1 MADPTGIN
9 VAGVT
14 GWFAAH
20 VPDAV
25 APLTFDL
32 VAGGRSNL
40 TFSVTDVNGSKWVL
54 RRPPTSHV
62 LASAHD
68 MGREHRLI
76 AALGPTDV
84 PVPVAIGL
92 CTDEA
97 VNGAPFYVMEFVEGT
112 IVRDAVSAEKL
123 FTVDQR
129 RHMGEDIIDTLVAI
143 HAVDLKDV
151 GLDDLAR
158 HEGYIERQLKR
169 WHTQFTASAAQNE
182 RTVPVIDEMHDF
194 LAARIP
200 EQGPAAI
207 VHGDYRLDNCMIG
220 ADGSVAA
227 VLDWELCTL
236 GDPLADM
243 GLLMVYWNERNDNA
257 SALPTAGATALEG
270 FPTRA
275 ELKQRY
281 ADKTGRDVAELD
293 FYVSF
298 GYWKLACI
306 LEGVYAR
313 YAHGAMGN
321 DGASFDGFGQQVKF
335 LGEQAKAAAKGL

>member
-14 GWFAAH
+14 GWFGEH
-20 VPDAV
+20 VPQAV

-40 TFSVTDVNGSKWVL
+40 TFSVTDANGSKWVL

-76 AALGPTDV
+76 AALGPTPV
-84 PVPVAIGL
+84 PVPVADGL
-92 CTDEA
+92 CTDEE
-97 VNGAPFYVMEFVEGT
+97 VNGAPVNVKEFVEGT
-112 IVRDAVSAEKL
+112 IVRDAPTAEKT
-123 FTVDQR
+123 FTVEQR

-143 HAVDLKDV
+143 HAVDLKEV

-169 WHTQFTASAAQNE
+169 WHSQFTASAAQNE

-194 LAARIP
+194 LKARIP
-200 EQGPAAI
+200 EQGQAAI

-243 GLLMVYWNERNDNA
+243 GLLMVYWNEADESRTG
-257 SALPTAGATALEG
+257 LPTATGVPG
-270 FPTRA
+270 MPSRA
-275 ELKQRY
+275 DLKQRY

-321 DGASFDGFGQQVKF
+321 DGASFDGFGQQVVF

>member
-1 MADPTGIN
+1 MADPTGID

-14 GWFAAH
+14 AWFGEH
-20 VPDAV
+20 VPAAV

-40 TFSVTDVNGSKWVL
+40 TFGVTDTQGSKWVL
-54 RRPPTSHV
+54 RRPPVSHV

-76 AALGPTDV
+76 SALGPTDV
-84 PVPVAIGL
+84 PVPNAVGF
-92 CTDEA
+92 CDDEA

-112 IVRDAVSAEKL
+112 IVRDTATAEKQ
-123 FTVDQR
+123 FTEEQR
-129 RHMGEDIIDTLVAI
+129 RRAGESIVDTLAAI
-143 HAVDLKDV
+143 HAVDLKKV

-169 WHTQFTASAAQNE
+169 WHSQFTASAAQNE
-182 RTVPVIDEMHDF
+182 RTIPVIDEMHDF
-194 LAARIP
+194 LSSRIP

-207 VHGDYRLDNCMIG
+207 VHGDYRLDNCMI
-220 ADGSVAA
+220 ADDGSVAA

-243 GLLMVYWNERNDNA
+243 GLLMVYWNEKSDSTA
-257 SALPTAGATALEG
+257 ALLTPVTAVDG

-293 FYVSF
+293 FYVAF

-306 LEGVYAR
+306 LEGVFAR
-313 YAHGAMGN
+313 YSHGAMGQ
-321 DGASFDGFGQQVKF
+321 DGAAFEGFGKQVIA
-335 LGEQAKAAAKGL
+335 LGEMAKATAENL

>member
-1 MADPTGIN
+1 MADPVGVD

-14 GWFAAH
+14 GWFAQH
-20 VPDAV
+20 VPSAV
-25 APLTFDL
+25 APLSFDL

-40 TFSVTDVNGSKWVL
+40 TFIVTDMNGTKWVL

-68 MGREHRLI
+68 MGREYRLI
-76 AALGPTDV
+76 HALQDTNV
-84 PVPVAIGL
+84 PVPTSVGL
-92 CTDEA
+92 CTDDA

-112 IVRDAVSAEKL
+112 IVRDAQIAEKV
-123 FTVDQR
+123 FTSEQR
-129 RHMGEDIIDTLVAI
+129 QRAGESIVDTLAAI
-143 HAVDLKDV
+143 HAVDIKAV

-158 HEGYIERQLKR
+158 HEGYVERQLKR
-169 WHTQFTASAAQNE
+169 WHSQFTASAAQNE

-194 LAARIP
+194 LKARIP
-200 EQGPAAI
+200 EQGRAAI
-207 VHGDYRLDNCMIG
+207 VHGDYRLDNCMLG
-220 ADGSVAA
+220 DDGSVAA

-243 GLLMVYWNERNDNA
+243 GLLMVYWNEATDSVFA
-257 SALPTAGATALEG
+257 LSAAPTAVEG
-270 FPTRA
+270 FPTRSQM
-275 ELKQRY
+275 KQRY
-281 ADKTGRDVAELD
+281 AERTGRDVSELD

-306 LEGVYAR
+306 LEGVFSR

-321 DGASFDGFGQQVKF
+321 DGAAAEGFGKQVAS
-335 LGEQAKAAAKGL
+335 LGDLAKQTAENL

>member
-1 MADPTGIN
+1 MEDPTGVN

-14 GWFAAH
+14 DWFAAH
-20 VPDAV
+20 VPEAV
-25 APLTFDL
+25 APFDFDL

-40 TFSVTDVNGSKWVL
+40 TFSVTDANARKWVL

-68 MGREHRLI
+68 MAREHRLI
-76 AALGPTDV
+76 AALGPTKV

-92 CTDEA
+92 CADES
-97 VNGAPFYVMEFVEGT
+97 VNDAPFYVMEFVEGT
-112 IVRDAVSAEKL
+112 IVRDAATAEKL
-123 FTVDQR
+123 FTREQR

-143 HAVDLKDV
+143 HAVNLEEV

-169 WHTQFTASAAQNE
+169 WHTQFQASAAQNE
-182 RTVPVIDEMHDF
+182 RSVPVIDEMHDF
-194 LAARIP
+194 LQARIP

-236 GDPLADM
+236 GDPLADV
-243 GLLMVYWNERNDNA
+243 GLLMVYWNEA
-257 SALPTAGATALEG
+257 SDTSAALPTSATQVDG
-270 FPTRA
+270 FPNRA
-275 ELKQRY
+275 ELKARY
-281 ADKTGRDVAELD
+281 AAATGRDVAELD
-293 FYVSF
+293 FFVSF

-306 LEGVYAR
+306 LEGVFAR

-321 DGASFDGFGQQVKF
+321 DGAAFDGFGQQVVF
-335 LGEQAKAAAKGL
+335 LGEQARAAAAGL

>member
-1 MADPTGIN
+1 MADPVGID

-14 GWFAAH
+14 GWFGEH
-20 VPDAV
+20 VPSAV
-25 APLTFDL
+25 APLHFDL

-40 TFSVTDVNGSKWVL
+40 TFVVTDANGKKWVL

-68 MGREHRLI
+68 MGREYRLI
-76 AALGPTDV
+76 HALQDTDV
-84 PVPVAIGL
+84 PVPVSTGI
-92 CTDEA
+92 CTDES
-97 VNGAPFYVMEFVEGT
+97 VNGADFYVMEFVEGV
-112 IVRDAVSAEKL
+112 IVRDAPTAEKY
-123 FTVDQR
+123 FTVEQR
-129 RHMGEDIIDTLVAI
+129 RRAGESIVDTLAAI
-143 HAVDLKDV
+143 HAVDLKQV

-158 HEGYIERQLKR
+158 HDGYIERQLKR
-169 WHTQFTASAAQNE
+169 WHSQFTASAAQNE

-194 LAARIP
+194 LSARIP

-220 ADGSVAA
+220 YDGNVAA

-243 GLLMVYWNERNDNA
+243 GLLMVYWNDKDDTE
-257 SALPTAGATALEG
+257 SALMTAPTAVDG
-270 FPTRA
+270 FPSRA

-281 ADKTGRDVAELD
+281 AERTGRDVAELD
-293 FYVSF
+293 FYVAF

-306 LEGVYAR
+306 LEGVFAR
-313 YAHGAMGN
+313 YSHGAMGN
-321 DGASFDGFGQQVKF
+321 DGAAFEGFGQQVIN
-335 LGEQAKAAAKGL
+335 LGNLAKKSAENL

>member
-1 MADPTGIN
+1 
-9 VAGVT
+9 
-14 GWFAAH
+14 
-20 VPDAV
+20 
-25 APLTFDL
+25 
-32 VAGGRSNL
+32 
-40 TFSVTDVNGSKWVL
+40 VTDANGAKWVL

-68 MGREHRLI
+68 MGREYRLI
-76 AALGPTDV
+76 HSLQDTNV
-84 PVPVAIGL
+84 PVPTSVGL

-112 IVRDAVSAEKL
+112 IVRDAPTAEKK
-123 FTVDQR
+123 FSVEQR
-129 RHMGEDIIDTLVAI
+129 RHIGESIVDTLAAI
-143 HAVDLKDV
+143 HAVDIKQV

-158 HEGYIERQLKR
+158 HDGYIERQLKR
-169 WHTQFTASAAQNE
+169 WHSQFTASAAQNE

-194 LAARIP
+194 LASRIP

-207 VHGDYRLDNCMIG
+207 VHGDYRLDNCMI
-220 ADGSVAA
+220 ADDGSVAA

-243 GLLMVYWNERNDNA
+243 GLLMVYWNDKGDTT
-257 SALPTAGATALEG
+257 SALMTAPTAIDG
-270 FPTRA
+270 FPSRA

-306 LEGVYAR
+306 LEGVFAR
-313 YAHGAMGN
+313 YSHGAMGN
-321 DGASFDGFGQQVKF
+321 DGAAFEGFGQQVIN
-335 LGEQAKAAAKGL
+335 LGELSKQSAENL

>member
-1 MADPTGIN
+1 MSDPTGIN
-9 VAGVT
+9 VDGVT
-14 GWFAAH
+14 KWFAEH
-20 VPDAV
+20 VPEAT
-25 APLTFDL
+25 APFDFDL

-40 TFSVTDVNGSKWVL
+40 TFGVTDANGRKWVL
-54 RRPPTSHV
+54 RRPPMSHV

-76 AALGPTDV
+76 AALGPTPV
-84 PVPVAIGL
+84 PVPKAVGL
-92 CTDEA
+92 CTDDE

-112 IVRDAVSAEKL
+112 IVRDPATAEKL
-123 FTVDQR
+123 FTREQR
-129 RHMGEDIIDTLVAI
+129 RHTGEDIVDTLAAI
-143 HAVDLKDV
+143 HAVDLTEV

-169 WHTQFTASAAQNE
+169 WHTQFQASAAQNTRE
-182 RTVPVIDEMHDF
+182 VPVIDEMHDF
-194 LAARIP
+194 LASRIP
-200 EQGPAAI
+200 EQGRAAI

-243 GLLMVYWNERNDNA
+243 GLLMVYWNEAGDSS
-257 SALPTAGATALEG
+257 SALPTSPTAVDG
-270 FPTRA
+270 YPTRA
-275 ELKQRY
+275 ELKARY
-281 ADKTGRDVAELD
+281 AEQTGRDVAELD

-306 LEGVYAR
+306 LEGVFAR

-321 DGASFDGFGQQVKF
+321 DGAAFEGFGQQVVN
-335 LGEQAKAAAKGL
+335 LGELARAAAKDL

>member
-1 MADPTGIN
+1 MTDPTGIN

-14 GWFAAH
+14 GWFAEH

-40 TFSVTDVNGSKWVL
+40 TFSVTDANGRKWVL

-84 PVPVAIGL
+84 PVPVAVGL
-92 CTDEA
+92 CTDES
-97 VNGAPFYVMEFVEGT
+97 VNGADFYVMEFVEGT
-112 IVRDAVSAEKL
+112 IVRDPTTAEKL
-123 FTVDQR
+123 FTEEQR

-207 VHGDYRLDNCMIG
+207 VHGDYRLDNCMIA

-243 GLLMVYWNERNDNA
+243 GLLMVYWNEADESRTG
-257 SALPTAGATALEG
+257 LPTATGLPG
-270 FPTRA
+270 MPTRA

-281 ADKTGRDVAELD
+281 AEATGRDVAELD

-306 LEGVYAR
+306 LEGVFAR

-321 DGASFDGFGQQVKF
+321 DGAAFDGFGQQVVF

>member
-1 MADPTGIN
+1 VGIN
-9 VAGVT
+9 VEGVT
-14 GWFAAH
+14 AWFAQH
-20 VPDAV
+20 VPEAV
-25 APLTFDL
+25 APLAFDL

-40 TFSVTDVNGSKWVL
+40 TFGVTDQNGAKWVL

-68 MGREHRLI
+68 MGREYRLI
-76 AALGPTDV
+76 HALQDTDV
-84 PVPVAIGL
+84 PVPGSVGL
-92 CTDEA
+92 CPDES
-97 VNGAPFYVMEFVEGT
+97 VNGAPFYVMEFVDGT
-112 IVRDAVSAEKL
+112 IVRDAATAEKQ
-123 FTVDQR
+123 FTREQR
-129 RHMGEDIIDTLVAI
+129 RHAGESIVDTLAAI
-143 HAVDLKDV
+143 HAVDLEEV

-182 RTVPVIDEMHDF
+182 RTVPIIDEMHDF
-194 LAARIP
+194 LAARVP

-207 VHGDYRLDNCMIG
+207 VHGDYRLDNCMI
-220 ADGSVAA
+220 ADDGSVAA

-243 GLLMVYWNERNDNA
+243 GLLMVYWNEAGDSA
-257 SALPTAGATALEG
+257 SALPTSATAVDG
-270 FPTRA
+270 FPTRG

-281 ADKTGRDVAELD
+281 AERTGRDVAELD
-293 FYVSF
+293 YYVSF

-306 LEGVYAR
+306 LEGVFAR

-321 DGASFDGFGQQVKF
+321 DGAAFEGFGQQVIN
-335 LGEQAKAAAKGL
+335 LGELSRAAAKGL